1 METIKQKETK
11 AALRKFYSYYGV
23 ELGTVSN
30 DEKRKNSHAEILKN
44 LLVNTKKLF
53 NNITVNFK
61 E

>member
-1 METIKQKETK
+1 METEQQKQTK

-30 DEKRKNSHAEILKN
+30 DEKRKNSHTEILQN

-53 NNITVNFK
+53 NNIIVNFK